1 MLALV
6 LAVVYVLRLM
16 ALVLLTAAAPLAL
29 AAYALPQTAWAARWW
44 WRALTACLAI
54 QVAQALV
61 LTAAVRVFS
70 SAGWIPLNGTRG
82 GSVLPVLT
90 AICLLYIMM
99 RIPWWI
105 SRPVL
110 SPFGPS
116 PIRRTVKFAF
126 YAAVLSRVSPLLRGA
141 AGARRPPS
149 AAGGRGRGPAGPRG
163 GGPRGGP
170 ARARSTARR
179 QARNRP
185 RHQHR
190 AWPGTARRHRPGP
203 GPARGHRTWPRSARR
218 HRAAAARQRPGTPPR
233 PGPARGTIAGTGRE
247 PAAPAPGAR
256 PGSRQARPGPAAASP
271 AARGPAGPRQP
282 GRPRRCRAGRRARRG
297 PASPSC
303 CPPG

>member
-29 AAYALPQTAWAARWW
+29 ACYALPQTAWAARWW

-70 SAGWIPLNGTRG
+70 SAGWIPLNGTSS
-82 GSVLPVLT
+82 SVLPVLT

-110 SPFGPS
+110 SAFGPS

-163 GGPRGGP
+163 GATTRRRTRAGHAGAARRGP
-170 ARARSTARR
+170 AA
-179 QARNRP
+179 P
-185 RHQHR
+185 
-190 AWPGTARRHRPGP
+190 PGGGP
-203 GPARGHRTWPRSARR
+203 GPAGTGPGRGQPGRLRTWPQPGGGRPQRPGSRPAPAA
-218 HRAAAARQRPGTPPR
+218 RAAARH
-233 PGPARGTIAGTGRE
+233 PGPAE
-247 PAAPAPGAR
+247 PAAPAPA
-256 PGSRQARPGPAAASP
+256 PAGSRQARPGPQEPGRA
-271 AARGPAGPRQP
+271 PAGQP
-282 GRPRRCRAGRRARRG
+282 GRPGRRCRACRRAPARPG
-297 PASPSC
+297 PASAS
-303 CPPG
+303 CPPR